1 VATCPDVETHRSFFL
16 RAEKA
21 EKDLRRLRRRLSRRE
36 SGLLERFSHRIAALE
51 GLGYLEGWSLTKR
64 GERLRRVYNELD
76 LLIVEGVERGL
87 LGDLSPAELAGVV
100 SAFTFQPRKDDHRE
114 VRMVGRVSDQLH
126 AIDELWRELVVEE
139 KRVGLD
145 PTRQPEPGFAG
156 MAHAWTLGASLE
168 ELFGE
173 DDFGAGDFVRNGRQL
188 LDLLRQLRDGFP
200 SIAVVAAD
208 AVRAIDRGVVASGGR
223 L

>member
-1 VATCPDVETHRSFFL
+1 M
-16 RAEKA
+16 
-21 EKDLRRLRRRLSRRE
+21 
-36 SGLLERFSHRIAALE
+36 
-51 GLGYLEGWSLTKR
+51 
-64 GERLRRVYNELD
+64 YNELD
-76 LLIVEGVERGL
+76 LLIVEAVERGL
-87 LGDLSPAELAGVV
+87 LDDLSAAELAGVV

-114 VRMVGRVSDQLH
+114 GRMVGRVSDQLQ
-126 AIDELWRELVVEE
+126 AIDELWSELVVEE
-139 KRVGLD
+139 KRAGLD

-156 MAHAWTLGASLE
+156 IAHAWTLGASLE
-168 ELFGE
+168 DLFGE

-200 SIAVVAAD
+200 AIAVVAAD